1 MICGMIAMLSVS
13 SLARAKDIQFNIFV
27 FPSLAIFERFRIPI
41 AKDFSQ
47 ADRSSLPSHFRRAN
61 LLVEEELP
69 SPIIHLV
76 PKWRLARNQ
85 SIRSNPRSS
94 YGSVVNLAPTGA
106 RRAAESAGSA
116 RRNPARPDSTLKFG
130 RRRRG
135 ARGLLPRGGAPRSD
149 SVDHGSHGYSG

>member
-13 SLARAKDIQFNIFV
+13 SLARAKDIQSNIFV
-27 FPSLAIFERFRIPI
+27 FPSLAIFERFRNPI

-47 ADRSSLPSHFRRAN
+47 ADRSSLPSQFRRAN
-61 LLVEEELP
+61 LLVVEELP
-69 SPIIHLV
+69 LPIIHLV

-94 YGSVVNLAPTGA
+94 YGSVVNPAYRSQTGGGE
-106 RRAAESAGSA
+106 RGIGPSEPGPSRLDAEI
-116 RRNPARPDSTLKFG
+116 RPPAS
-130 RRRRG
+130 RG
-135 ARGLLPRGGAPRSD
+135 AGLLPRGGAPRSD